1 MWHRCATSR
10 RGCGPWADQH
20 TLLPGQSTQRGTAA
34 GDILRRSRTG
44 LQAGIDINP
53 PVAEL
58 RPALISAAGLRH
70 HAGHV
75 LRLRLRAI
83 IIRQGRL

>member
-1 MWHRCATSR
+1 
-10 RGCGPWADQH
+10 
-20 TLLPGQSTQRGTAA
+20 
-34 GDILRRSRTG
+34 

-75 LRLRLRAI
+75 LRLRLPAI